1 MIKYIIQTS
10 ATCTFQYEV
19 EADSKE
25 DAENIYYG
33 GRGLRDN
40 MPIGIDGERIDFIK
54 EIEDE
59 EQRRKT

>member
-25 DAENIYYG
+25 GAENIYYEG
-33 GRGLRDN
+33 QKLKDSI
-40 MPIGIDGERIDFIK
+40 PTGIHDERIDFIK
-54 EIEDE
+54 EIEDDYI
-59 EQRRKT
+59 T